1 VVEGDAG
8 TVLVPP
14 GRYARM
20 GNVWFLPSCDLLVT
34 WLRKL
39 RFRSVALVDVTRTT
53 TAEQRSTGWM
63 RFHSLA
69 QFLDPRDP
77 LRTREGYPA
86 PRRAIVVADAPG

>member
-1 VVEGDAG
+1 
-8 TVLVPP
+8 
-14 GRYARM
+14 
-20 GNVWFLPSCDLLVT
+20 
-34 WLRKL
+34 
-39 RFRSVALVDVTRTT
+39 VDVTRTT